1 MPKNR
6 LNMPSRANVHDRFNL
21 NTEYFVDLDSRKI
34 KLRQNKG
41 FPFRH
46 YLYFQIVKY
55 IDELQKRK
63 SHWLC
68 KGLIDTSP

>member
-21 NTEYFVDLDSRKI
+21 NTEYFVDLNSRKI

-46 YLYFQIVKY
+46 YIDAESLQRRTTRVK
-55 IDELQKRK
+55 DRG
-63 SHWLC
+63 H
-68 KGLIDTSP
+68 GLIFE